1 VHAGG
6 ANLGHFGVKLHASE
20 DAGASWREVATP
32 TYPAQPE
39 GAAGPAWTLRQLWSL
54 ESAHGIVWAG
64 TLPGGLFLS
73 ADSSARTRSGRASC

>member
-20 DAGASWREVATP
+20 DAGVSWREVATP

-39 GAAGPAWTLRQLWSL
+39 GAAGPAWTLRQL
-54 ESAHGIVWAG
+54 
-64 TLPGGLFLS
+64 
-73 ADSSARTRSGRASC
+73 